1 MATSTVKVKYGDTLS
16 GIAKAN
22 NTSVAAIMAA
32 NPSIKDPNKIYAG
45 SSLSITPSTPVSPTA
60 KATTTAK
67 VAAPVPM
74 TSATPPAQTIAE
86 RASMVP
92 DLPKTDSALQA
103 YYDEQARMLSTPID
117 ERKIRDEIRNNYN
130 SQFESLRLAAAQK
143 KAEIYKEGENR
154 LGSARATQA
163 RSGVLGSNFASAED
177 DQINKDSVEQARM
190 VDAETDAKI
199 AFLMGQSEQ
208 DYSAQIA
215 AAREAKRAGADEYI
229 KFLQTRDSQRTE
241 QVSKL
246 AKLFAAQ
253 GIDPK
258 TLSAAD
264 VTKLEKTYGVN
275 LDQLNGLITEE
286 KNKINKDA
294 FFELSDGQ
302 SRYEYDPA
310 TGTAKLIA
318 ENTKNFAPNK
328 YSAGGSSSAGG
339 SKGTGGSS
347 TSVAYDD
354 PNYLTSVI
362 NASKGG
368 RLLTQSEAD
377 PLTKM
382 KRVVGQAET
391 ISSLVQNTNTGPIL
405 GIIRSNNPYDTKAQ
419 LLRSQVTALVPQL
432 ARGVY
437 GEVGVLTDSDVDRY
451 TKTIASLKNTAD
463 VNKAVMAMT
472 LDIASKSMAAQ
483 LESMAAAGR
492 DVSGYANMYKDTTN
506 RVNKLKS
513 ELTATTA
520 APAAGPSASDV
531 KVKAKD
537 GRVITIPQTNLSS
550 ALKNG
555 YVQVK

>member
-1 MATSTVKVKYGDTLS
+1 MATSTVKVKYGDTL
-16 GIAKAN
+16 GGLAKAN
-22 NTSVAAIMAA
+22 NTTVQAIMAA

-45 SSLSITPSTPVSPTA
+45 SSIVLTPTTPVSPTA
-60 KATTTAK
+60 KSTTTAK
-67 VAAPVPM
+67 VAAPTPM
-74 TSATPPAQTIAE
+74 TGAPTQSPTIAE
-86 RASMVP
+86 RASMIP
-92 DLPKTDSALQA
+92 DAPKQDKALES
-103 YYDEQARMLSTPID
+103 YYEEQARMLSTPID
-117 ERKIRDEIRNNYN
+117 ERKMRDEIRNTYN

-143 KAEIYKEGENR
+143 KAEIYKEGENQ

-163 RSGVLGSNFASAED
+163 RSGVLGSNFAGAEN
-177 DQINKDSVEQARM
+177 DQINKNSVEQARM

-215 AAREAKRAGADEYI
+215 AAREAKKAGADEYI

-246 AKLFAAQ
+246 AKLFASQ

-275 LDQLNGLITEE
+275 LDQLGSLITEE

-302 SRYEYDPA
+302 ARYEYDPA
-310 TGTAKLIA
+310 TGSAKLVA
-318 ENTKNFAPNK
+318 ENTKNFAPK
-328 YSAGGSSSAGG
+328 AGKAGGSGT
-339 SKGTGGSS
+339 GTGGAS
-347 TSVAYDD
+347 TSVSYDD

-362 NASKGG
+362 NSSRGG
-368 RLLTQSEAD
+368 RVLTQSEAE

-391 ISSLVQNTNTGPIL
+391 ISSLISTANTGPIV
-405 GIIRSNNPYDTKAQ
+405 GILRTNNPYDTKAQ
-419 LLRSQVTALVPQL
+419 LIKAQVTAIVPTL

-437 GEVGVLTDSDVDRY
+437 GEVGVLTDQDIANYSR
-451 TKTIASLKNTAD
+451 TIASLKNTSD

-520 APAAGPSASDV
+520 APAAGPSASDI
-531 KVKAKD
+531 KVKSKD
-537 GRVITIPQTNLSS
+537 GRIITIPQTNLSS